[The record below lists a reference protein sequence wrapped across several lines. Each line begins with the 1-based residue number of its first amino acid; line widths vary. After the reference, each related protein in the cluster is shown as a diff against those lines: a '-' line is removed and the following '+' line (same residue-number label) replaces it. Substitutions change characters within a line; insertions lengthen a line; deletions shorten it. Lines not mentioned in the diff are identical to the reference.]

1 MFCSKTTVTT
11 SVTTN
16 RSIPVQPVYTLL
28 KYQQF
33 PFTTDASSIPCVIIY
48 SFINR
53 RVVSMWIWFLSS
65 SLSLLFK
72 EDHSVLSILSAFKH
86 TFLIT
91 IGLQWCHVFR
101 EYPSDTI
108 ILSIEDNQSL
118 KQSAARQWRKL
129 FLHKSYQSSHIYT
142 PFFVLRPFW
151 CDPVDLTI
159 RRHQMD
165 FVPPSFS
172 Y

>member
-1 MFCSKTTVTT
+1 M
-11 SVTTN
+11 
-16 RSIPVQPVYTLL
+16 SIPVQPVSSPL

-48 SFINR
+48 SFINQ
-53 RVVSMWIWFLSS
+53 RVVSMWAWFLSS
-65 SLSLLFK
+65 TLSLLFK
-72 EDHSVLSILSAFKH
+72 EDQSVLSILSAFKH

-91 IGLQWCHVFR
+91 AALQWCHVFR
-101 EYPSDTI
+101 EYQSDTI
-108 ILSIEDNQSL
+108 ILSIKDNRSF
-118 KQSAARQWRKL
+118 KRSAARQWRKL
-129 FLHKSYQSSHIYT
+129 FPHKSCQSSHIYT
-142 PFFVLRPFW
+142 PSFDLRSLW

-165 FVPPSFS
+165 AASPSFS